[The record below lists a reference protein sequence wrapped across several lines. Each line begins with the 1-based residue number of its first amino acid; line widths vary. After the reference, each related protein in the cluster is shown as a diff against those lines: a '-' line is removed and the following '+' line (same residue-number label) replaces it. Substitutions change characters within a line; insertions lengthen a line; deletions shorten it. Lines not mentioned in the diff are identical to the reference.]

1 VSPALPP
8 PEPDRCR
15 VASLLPAGTEIVC
28 ALGASHLLVGISHE
42 CDFPSAITT
51 RPRLTWSP
59 VRATA
64 TSAAI
69 DEEVQRLHT
78 EGRAVIAVDGAALHA
93 VRPDLVLAQDLCE
106 VCAVV
111 EGDVRSLATAFDRPP
126 AVLTLSA
133 RTLTGVFHDIRTVAA
148 ALGRASAAVE
158 LVASLL
164 DRLERMPGRP
174 AGKEVRVVVI
184 EWLEPLYLAG
194 HWTPELVALAG
205 GRDVGAAPGV
215 HSVQSSWREVLALA
229 PDLAVLALCGFGLE
243 RALSEWRLF
252 VESDSAEART
262 ARDFRGPIWALD
274 GNSYTSRPGP
284 RVVEGAEILA
294 HAIRGREVAGLVRLQ

>member
-1 VSPALPP
+1 MSPALLP
-8 PEPDRCR
+8 PEPDQCR

-42 CDFPSAITT
+42 CDFPSTITD
-51 RPRLTWSP
+51 RPHLTWSP
-59 VRATA
+59 VR
-64 TSAAI
+64 TSGSGAAI
-69 DEEVQRLHT
+69 DAEVRRLHS

-111 EGDVRSLATAFDRPP
+111 EGDVRSLATAFDQPP
-126 AVLTLSA
+126 AVLGLCA
-133 RTLTGVFHDIRTVAA
+133 RTLAGVFHDIRTVGA
-148 ALGRASAAVE
+148 ALGRDSAAVD

-164 DRLERMPGRP
+164 DRLERMPRRP

-194 HWTPELVALAG
+194 HWTPELVAMAG
-205 GRDVGAAPGV
+205 GRDIGAAPGA
-215 HSVQSSWREVLALA
+215 HSVRSHWRDVFALA
-229 PDLAVLALCGFGLE
+229 PDLAVVALCGFGLE
-243 RALSEWRLF
+243 RALSEWRRF
-252 VESDSAEART
+252 VESDTAEAAS

-274 GNSYTSRPGP
+274 GNAYTSRPGP

-294 HAIRGREVAGLVRLQ
+294 HAIRGREAAGLVRLQ